1 MIGKE
6 QKKYCDRTDDDLL
19 ELLSQR
25 NTNAFREL
33 YIRYWDILYVRA
45 HNVLRDE
52 KACEDI
58 VQEVFI
64 DLWERKS
71 YDQIRNFSAWINQA
85 VRYKTLM
92 VLRKNNISDRH
103 LEVFKSLTIHYQ
115 NPIQEFRLK
124 ELEKEIVSQMAN
136 LPPRCREVFYKSR
149 FENLENQE
157 IADQLNISKRTV
169 ETHISHA
176 LRYLKGVREFLVF
189 VLCFF
194 L

>member
-1 MIGKE
+1 MIGSE
-6 QKKYCDRTDDDLL
+6 QNRCRELTDSQLL
-19 ELLSQR
+19 ELLSKR
-25 NTNAFREL
+25 NKYAFKEL
-33 YIRYWDILYVRA
+33 YSRYWDRLYLQARNILMDK
-45 HNVLRDE
+45 N
-52 KACEDI
+52 ACEDV

-64 DLWERKS
+64 DLWEKKS
-71 YDQIRNFSAWINQA
+71 YDQIRNFSAWIYQA

-103 LEVFKSLTIHYQ
+103 LEIFKSLTIHYQ
-115 NPIQEFRLK
+115 KPIQEFRLK

>member
-1 MIGKE
+1 MVGSEHNKFH
-6 QKKYCDRTDDDLL
+6 KLTDSQLL
-19 ELLSQR
+19 RLLHER
-25 NTNAFREL
+25 NTHAFREL
-33 YIRYWDILYVRA
+33 YSRYWDQLYLQAR
-45 HNVLRDE
+45 NVLMD
-52 KACEDI
+52 K
-58 VQEVFI
+58 VFI

-71 YDQIRNFSAWINQA
+71 YDHIKNFPAWINQA

-124 ELEKEIVSQMAN
+124 ELEETIVSQMAN